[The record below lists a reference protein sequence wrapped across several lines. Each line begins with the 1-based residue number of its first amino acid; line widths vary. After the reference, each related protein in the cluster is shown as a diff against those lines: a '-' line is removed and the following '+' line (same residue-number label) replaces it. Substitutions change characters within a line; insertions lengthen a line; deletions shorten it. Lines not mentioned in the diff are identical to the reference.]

1 MYCSRYTVINY
12 DYNGI
17 DIHPIPKTRK
27 DKLTIYPKF
36 NELLLEEN
44 RKYRNIIGEE
54 FLYKNQNLLRFE
66 LQLSDYRQI
75 RRFFKILKKGKIM
88 LKDLLNSSANPLMSA
103 MLELGLMEVKSDL

>member
-1 MYCSRYTVINY
+1 M
-12 DYNGI
+12 
-17 DIHPIPKTRK
+17 
-27 DKLTIYPKF
+27 
-36 NELLLEEN
+36 LLEEN

-66 LQLSDYRQI
+66 LQLNDYRQI